1 MKRIIMINKH
11 FVISSTPLSKETNH
25 TYINRKNLNRT
36 TLLINNNREP
46 WYFKISS
53 DMVKSWQNKQ
63 KAKRDSDT
71 PRSFPLFNETSD

>member
-11 FVISSTPLSKETNH
+11 FVIASAPLSKETNH
-25 TYINRKNLNRT
+25 TYINRKTLNRI

-53 DMVKSWQNKQ
+53 DMVKNWQSKQ
-63 KAKRDSDT
+63 KAKGDSDT
-71 PRSFPLFNETSD
+71 QRSFPLLNEVSD